1 MNTCYAKKSE
11 GLSTMQKDLYKLGY
25 ILKEIMLQFLHIF
38 VQFKTTETLRH
49 VVG

>member
-1 MNTCYAKKSE
+1 MNTSYAKKSE

-25 ILKEIMLQFLHIF
+25 ILKEITLQFFQIF
-38 VQFKTTETLRH
+38 IRFKTTETLCR